1 MSVIRKI
8 VNVIRKTLSM
18 DVETVKIVDDLR
30 TKERPV
36 KSFSAMACKLIKR
49 GASFYRIPEEKKKE
63 VIQERVG
70 GVEEVS
76 NIEEEKTSKPMET
89 GKEPISEPKKKQDEP
104 KVKPKFCDFCG
115 SDLPSS
121 VGKFCDKCGRRLI

>member
-1 MSVIRKI
+1 
-8 VNVIRKTLSM
+8 M

-63 VIQERVG
+63 VIKERVG

-76 NIEEEKTSKPMET
+76 DIAEEMQSKPMET
-89 GKEPISEPKKKQDEP
+89 GKEPISEPKKKQDET

-115 SDLPSS
+115 SDLPST
-121 VGKFCDKCGRRLI
+121 VGKFCDKCGRKLI

>member
-8 VNVIRKTLSM
+8 VNTIRKTLSM

-49 GASFYRIPEEKKKE
+49 GASFYRIAEKKKE
-63 VIQERVG
+63 VIKERVG

-76 NIEEEKTSKPMET
+76 DIEEETPSKPMET
-89 GKEPISEPKKKQDEP
+89 VKEPISEPKKKQDEP

-115 SDLPSS
+115 SDLPST
-121 VGKFCDKCGRRLI
+121 VGKFCDKCGRKLI

>member
-1 MSVIRKI
+1 MSGIRKI

-18 DVETVKIVDDLR
+18 DAETVKIVDDLR
-30 TKERPV
+30 TKERPI

-63 VIQERVG
+63 VIQERIG

-76 NIEEEKTSKPMET
+76 NIEEEKPSKPMET
-89 GKEPISEPKKKQDEP
+89 DKKPISEPKKKQDEP

-115 SDLPSS
+115 SDLPST
-121 VGKFCDKCGRRLI
+121 VGKFCDKCGRKLI

>member
-1 MSVIRKI
+1 MSGIRKI

-30 TKERPV
+30 TKERPI

-49 GASFYRIPEEKKKE
+49 GASFYKITEEKKKE

-76 NIEEEKTSKPMET
+76 DIEEKTPSKPMEM
-89 GKEPISEPKKKQDEP
+89 GKEPISEPKKEPDEP
-104 KVKPKFCDFCG
+104 KVKPKFCNFCG
-115 SDLPSS
+115 SDLPSN
-121 VGKFCDKCGRRLI
+121 VGKFCDKCGRKLI

>member
-18 DVETVKIVDDLR
+18 DVDTVKIVDDLR
-30 TKERPV
+30 TKERPI

-49 GASFYRIPEEKKKE
+49 GASFYKIPERKKE

-76 NIEEEKTSKPMET
+76 DIEVETPSKPMET
-89 GKEPISEPKKKQDEP
+89 VKEPISEPKKEKDEP
-104 KVKPKFCDFCG
+104 KVKPRFCDKCG
-115 SDLPSS
+115 SDLPSN
-121 VGKFCDKCGRRLI
+121 VVKFCDKCGRKLI